1 MYISDLA
8 SNSLLVRDIEII
20 YMVSDQ
26 RRNSQLHVSYPN
38 RRREAHNTLYVD
50 PAIADEGVWGL
61 KIRATIS
68 Y

>member
-1 MYISDLA
+1 MYTRDLA
-8 SNSLLVRDIEII
+8 SRSLLVGDIEII
-20 YMVSDQ
+20 YMVSGQ
-26 RRNSQLHVSYPN
+26 RRNSQLHVSCPN
-38 RRREAHNTLYVD
+38 HRREVHNTLYVD